1 VPALVSPG
9 TLYTSRKEHI
19 LANLKGIVAR
29 LFEMEDHEMQG
40 DPTFFEMGL
49 DSISII
55 QVRQMI
61 RNEYDVEVSVK
72 MLFEE
77 ASTLNNLATFVDQ
90 QLPEPPLTEAL
101 LQEPPLLP
109 EVPEW
114 PTAIRPVEDP
124 PSLPETEAA
133 EEEGSQV
140 ILPAAEGV
148 AEGDFDLVEK
158 IISTQLQLMAQQL
171 KLFRQAS
178 DSSGSLAKNSPGA
191 EPARA
196 ERPEKSP
203 ASTSPAVS
211 TIPAR
216 TDAPQPSTRPAPAVA
231 AHSSGS
237 LPAEAPDLIY
247 QQNLRNFISRLNQ
260 KTAKSKA
267 FSRKY
272 RKHFASNRYT
282 AGYSKPLKELMYPI
296 VAERAKGARI
306 WDVDGN
312 EYVDVCQGFG
322 AFLLG
327 YNHPAIEAA
336 ILKQAQKGIF
346 LGAFSTLPGEVA
358 ELICDMTG
366 VERVAFYNSG
376 TEAIMVTLRL
386 ARAYTGKNKVVIF
399 AGSYHGTFDGVLV
412 QKDMFSKDFTPAPK
426 ASGIPQK
433 FIDDV
438 LLLDYGT
445 EESLAVIRQ
454 HAHELAAVLV
464 EPIQSRRP
472 ELQPKAYLLELRKI
486 TEELSVPL
494 IFDEIITGFRI
505 HPAGAQHWFGI
516 RADLVTYGKIVG
528 GGLPLGVVA
537 GKAEFMLGIDG
548 GDWNYGDDSQP
559 RFDHRKT
566 FVAGT
571 FCHHPLAMAAAKAI
585 LLHLKDEGP
594 ELQARLNER
603 TSRFAAELNAFF
615 TEEKLPVSIVHFG
628 SLFQVRSFLDLSL
641 FYYHLISKG
650 IYVWEGMTFFISTA
664 HTDDD
669 IAFFVKAIRETIGDL
684 RREGFLPPV
693 GNTVE
698 TKAGS

>member
-1 VPALVSPG
+1 MPALVSPG
-9 TLYTSRKEHI
+9 TLYASREEHI

-29 LFEMEDHEMQG
+29 LFEMEADEMQG

-55 QVRQMI
+55 QVRQMV
-61 RNEYDVEVSVK
+61 RNEYDVDVSVK

-77 ASTLNNLATFVDQ
+77 AATLNNLAAFVDQ
-90 QLPEPPLTEAL
+90 QLPEAPLAEAV
-101 LQEPPLLP
+101 LQEPSLLP
-109 EVPEW
+109 EEPEW
-114 PTAIRPVEDP
+114 PAAIDPVEEP
-124 PSLPETEAA
+124 PSVLPATEAA
-133 EEEGSQV
+133 EAERSQV
-140 ILPAAEGV
+140 APAAVDGTE
-148 AEGDFDLVEK
+148 EDFDLVEK
-158 IISTQLQLMAQQL
+158 IISTQLELMAQQL

-178 DSSGSLAKNSPGA
+178 DSSGSLAKNKA
-191 EPARA
+191 HTEPVMAD
-196 ERPEKSP
+196 RPEKSP
-203 ASTSPAVS
+203 TDTSLAAS
-211 TIPAR
+211 PAR
-216 TDAPQPSTRPAPAVA
+216 TDTSQPPSRPTPAPSA
-231 AHSSGS
+231 GER
-237 LPAEAPDLIY
+237 PDEALDMIY
-247 QQNLRNFISRLNQ
+247 QQNLRNFISRLNR

-267 FSRKY
+267 FSQKY

-282 AGYSKPLKELMYPI
+282 AGYSKPLKELIYPI
-296 VAERAKGARI
+296 VAERSKGARI

-312 EYVDVCQGFG
+312 EYIDVCQGFG

-358 ELICDMTG
+358 ELICEMTG
-366 VERVAFYNSG
+366 VDRVAFYNSG

-412 QKDMFSKDFTPAPK
+412 QKDIFSKGFTPAPK

-472 ELQPKAYLLELRKI
+472 ELQPKAYLHELRKI
-486 TEELSVPL
+486 TEELGVPL

-505 HPAGAQHWFGI
+505 HPAGAQHWFGV

-559 RFDHRKT
+559 KFDHRKT
-566 FVAGT
+566 VVAGT

-585 LLHLKDEGP
+585 LLHLKAEGP

-603 TSRFAAELNAFF
+603 TSQFAAELNAFF

-628 SLFQVRSFLDLSL
+628 SLFQVRSFLDLSM
-641 FYYHLISKG
+641 FYHHLISKG

-669 IAFFVKAIRETIGDL
+669 IVFFVKAIRETIGDL

-693 GNTVE
+693 GYAVE
-698 TKAGS
+698 TKAGG